1 MRDTLHKCVVAGL
14 AVGLCA
20 LWIAVGLA
28 SGRRFRPA
36 GSPGQ
41 PVRRPPAQDLQ
52 VAVHRPGQHGRR
64 IDDIEVVESDTAIQY
79 VASPRGCLENGQ

>member
-28 SGRRFRPA
+28 QAP
-36 GSPGQ
+36 
-41 PVRRPPAQDLQ
+41 PVQAPPAAPVNQSDDPLLRNNRYALLKLLRTEFLQMADLSFL
-52 VAVHRPGQHGRR
+52 
-64 IDDIEVVESDTAIQY
+64 VVEGTA
-79 VASPRGCLENGQ
+79 